1 MSKRGKMSRSYS
13 RKVFT
18 KGAQRVHPR
27 NGLAVGGAPMR
38 GGIRL

>member
-1 MSKRGKMSRSYS
+1 MARGHS

-18 KGAQRVHPR
+18 RGAQRVHPK
-27 NGLAVGGAPMR
+27 NALSSLPMR

>member
-1 MSKRGKMSRSYS
+1 MARRGRMARGHS

-18 KGAQRVHPR
+18 RGAQRVHGK
-27 NGLAVGGAPMR
+27 NAVTTAGPMR

>member
-1 MSKRGKMSRSYS
+1 MAKRGRMGRRNSK
-13 RKVFT
+13 KVFT

-27 NGLAVGGAPMR
+27 NGMQSRPMR